1 MDLALL
7 VDLLEAL
14 QAPQFRYAEL
24 ERYYSGTQPLA
35 FLAPES
41 RQALGSRLDR
51 MATNLPRLAI
61 GCLAER
67 LRVTGFSNPA
77 VWPLWLANDLDQL
90 SDAAHRDALLLG
102 TSYAI
107 VWADKSGKPQ
117 VSIESPKQVTVLA
130 DPGSREIVAGLKRWQ
145 TRTTTEATLYLPD
158 QVIRLSS
165 DSVGD
170 AVATQFKV
178 VGELDNPLGVVP
190 VVQLRNAER
199 ISVGAPYYYPERLL
213 DWGWS
218 EVHDLIPLVD
228 GINKLIAD
236 MMVSAEYTAR
246 PRRWATGIE
255 LVEKPRV
262 DKDGNPVLDSNGE
275 PIVDIVNPIPEGPR
289 TMISE
294 EPEAKFGQLDGASLD
309 GYQNAVNV
317 LLGQVMAVGALPAH
331 MCGIF
336 TDNPASADALR
347 ASEAALTARAEAR
360 QKMFGRSWEQ
370 VGRLMLAVQDGADP
384 ATVDVRTQWCDP
396 GTASASQEAD
406 AITKLVA
413 TGVLSRV
420 GALRRLGYTQDQIA
434 QELQD
439 TASDMAAKTDPI
451 TQQYHQSLLGLNN
464 E

>member
-24 ERYYSGTQPLA
+24 ERYYDGTQPLA
-35 FLAPES
+35 FLSPES
-41 RQALGSRLDR
+41 RTALGDRFGR

-61 GCLAER
+61 GSLAER
-67 LRVTGFSNPA
+67 LRVTGFSNA
-77 VWPLWLANDLDQL
+77 DVWPQWLANDLDQL

-107 VWADKSGKPQ
+107 VWADKHGNPQ

-145 TRTTTEATLYLPD
+145 TRTTTECALYLPD
-158 QVIRLSS
+158 QVIRLSANS
-165 DSVGD
+165 LG
-170 AVATQFKV
+170 AVATEFDV
-178 VGELDNPLGVVP
+178 VSEMDNPLGVVP
-190 VVQLRNAER
+190 VVQIRNAER
-199 ISVGAPYYYPERLL
+199 IPVGQPYYYPERLL

-218 EVHDLIPLVD
+218 EVHDLMPLVD
-228 GINKLIAD
+228 AINKLLVD

-246 PRRWATGIE
+246 PRRWATGID
-255 LVEKPRV
+255 LVEKARV
-262 DKDGNPVLDSNGE
+262 DKNGDPVLDGDGE
-275 PIVDIVNPIPEGPR
+275 PIVDVVNPIPEGPR
-289 TMISE
+289 TMVSE
-294 EPEAKFGQLDGASLD
+294 APEAKFGQLNGAALD

-317 LLGQVMAVGALPAH
+317 FLGQIMAVGALPAH
-331 MCGIF
+331 YVGIF
-336 TDNPASADALR
+336 SDNPASADALR
-347 ASEAALTARAEAR
+347 ASEAALTARAESR
-360 QKMFGRSWEQ
+360 QKMFGRAWEQ
-370 VGRLMLAVQDGADP
+370 VGRLMVAVKDGADP

-406 AITKLVA
+406 AITKLVQ

-420 GALRRLGYTQDQIA
+420 GALRRLGYTEDQIK

-439 TASDMAAKTDPI
+439 TAADMQAKTDPI
-451 TQQYHQSLLGLNN
+451 MQQYHASVVGVMND